1 MHPIE
6 VSTKFLRMRWL
17 LALKLTV
24 FLKCRHFLCRSPRDK
39 SSNKVKIHVIR
50 YSNEYDECRD
60 ADLLA
65 NNEQLALDRYERRFF
80 TSDQSLEDKC
90 YVVVFLET

>member
-1 MHPIE
+1 MKS
-6 VSTKFLRMRWL
+6 V
-17 LALKLTV
+17 LKEE
-24 FLKCRHFLCRSPRDK
+24 CIQSRSPRDK